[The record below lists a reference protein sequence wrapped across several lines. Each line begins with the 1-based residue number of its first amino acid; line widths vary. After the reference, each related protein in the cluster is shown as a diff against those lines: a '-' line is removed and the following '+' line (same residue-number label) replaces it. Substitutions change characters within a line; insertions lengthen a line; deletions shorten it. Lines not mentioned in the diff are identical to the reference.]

1 MEFRALETA
10 EQREKASCL
19 RVNECESAL
28 AREYNSSDLQVILS
42 LTFLKTAGF
51 GRAGPKK
58 GTSSRAVTD
67 T

>member
-1 MEFRALETA
+1 MTKRG
-10 EQREKASCL
+10 
-19 RVNECESAL
+19 ESAL
-28 AREYNSSDLQVILS
+28 ARGCSSSGLQVVLS

>member
-1 MEFRALETA
+1 MELYDAYMERNLLIY
-10 EQREKASCL
+10 KICD
-19 RVNECESAL
+19 N
-28 AREYNSSDLQVILS
+28 LQ
-42 LTFLKTAGF
+42 TFLKMAGL

>member
-1 MEFRALETA
+1 MISEV
-10 EQREKASCL
+10 K
-19 RVNECESAL
+19 
-28 AREYNSSDLQVILS
+28 DLHL
-42 LTFLKTAGF
+42 LTFLKMAGF